1 MDDMRSQELARVADD
16 HEPDHLQR
24 SESQEAREETREEA
38 AQVRA
43 PRALRAH
50 VRRRPF
56 VGIAPFR
63 GPDGVDQLLGRQVR
77 QHGREGP
84 VHVLPLDWIRNGV
97 YVLGKK
103 ADGTWLAN
111 HFSGAGVCVCVCLD
125 LVLQRMPQHLV
136 LEHNFSDLRA
146 TLKATDDADF
156 EENCA
161 RLVCGSVQ
169 KRRLAMLALQDSD
182 PATMHGNASPAGLD
196 TNMFTTPPST
206 FRKRRKMPDS
216 PGGILGLLERHVAGS
231 SKCSV
236 SDAASVL
243 NRSESGASAS
253 TLGAGSC
260 GDPLAAQNPPAG
272 VVQAAPTPPE
282 GVSSADSAAEAAF
295 QPPAP
300 PASD

>member
-1 MDDMRSQELARVADD
+1 MSPTICSEANLRRLGKKHAKEPPKSALLELYE
-16 HEPDHLQR
+16 HM
-24 SESQEAREETREEA
+24 
-38 AQVRA
+38 
-43 PRALRAH
+43 
-50 VRRRPF
+50 F
-56 VGIAPFR
+56 
-63 GPDGVDQLLGRQVR
+63 GVDPSSALPHFEDQTALTNFLG
-77 QHGREGP
+77 GRFASMGERDQYMSF
-84 VHVLPLDWIRNGV
+84 PLDWIRNGV
-97 YVLGKK
+97 YVLEQK

-111 HFSGAGVCVCVCLD
+111 RFSGAGVCLD

-216 PGGILGLLERHVAGS
+216 PGGILGLPERHLAES